1 MALGLRVDV
10 VSMYVGAVCV
20 HEGVG
25 CCWGGAVGLHLFCLH
40 FREVDQRLGFVSL
53 FFSDPDFSKPAVRAA
68 PQFTAFMGKH
78 ASYRAV

>member
-1 MALGLRVDV
+1 MLLGRGRRAALVL
-10 VSMYVGAVCV
+10 SA
-20 HEGVG
+20 
-25 CCWGGAVGLHLFCLH
+25 F
-40 FREVDQRLGFVSL
+40 QRLGLVRLS